1 MALLGPELLVLLILF
16 IILLRPKVITEIGR
30 GLGELVREFKR
41 GESKEKKRK
50 IVKVAEDLGIDP
62 RGKSDEELLEEIR
75 RKLFAQNRQGEVEDA

>member
-16 IILLRPKVITEIGR
+16 IILLRPKIITEIGR

-41 GESKEKKRK
+41 GESGERRK
-50 IVKVAEDLGIDP
+50 LVKVAEDLGIDP

-75 RKLFAQNRQGEVEDA
+75 RKLFAQNPQGEVRDA

>member
-1 MALLGPELLVLLILF
+1 MALLGPELLALLILF

-41 GESKEKKRK
+41 GESEEKRK
-50 IVKVAEDLGIDP
+50 LVKVAEDLGIDP

-75 RKLFAQNRQGEVEDA
+75 RKLFAQNPQGEVGDA

>member
-1 MALLGPELLVLLILF
+1 MALLGPELLALLILL

-41 GESKEKKRK
+41 GESEEKRK
-50 IVKVAEDLGIDP
+50 LVKVAEDLGIDP

-75 RKLFAQNRQGEVEDA
+75 RKLFAQNPQGEVGDA

>member
-16 IILLRPKVITEIGR
+16 IILLRPKIITEIGR

-41 GESKEKKRK
+41 GESEEKRK
-50 IVKVAEDLGIDP
+50 LVKVAEDLGIDP

-75 RKLFAQNRQGEVEDA
+75 RKLFAQNPQGEVGDA

>member
-16 IILLRPKVITEIGR
+16 IILLRPKIITEIGR

-41 GESKEKKRK
+41 GESEERRK
-50 IVKVAEDLGIDP
+50 LVKVAEDLGIDP

-75 RKLFAQNRQGEVEDA
+75 RKLFAQNPQGEVRDA

>member
-16 IILLRPKVITEIGR
+16 IILLRPKIITEFGR

-41 GESKEKKRK
+41 GESEEKRK
-50 IVKVAEDLGIDP
+50 LVKVAEDLGIDP

-75 RKLFAQNRQGEVEDA
+75 RKLFAQNPQGEVKDA